1 MLPFAKECAGQRG
14 SVEMGRA
21 DRNLD
26 RLLVKLAEKP
36 SLERLLM
43 QYTRRY
49 RLPREVVADAV
60 QQSFYKVLKFHAGKS
75 SELQTLEQAERFLHT
90 VIRNTLIDDIRRS
103 DVIRFVELD
112 TDFVAAPGSSG
123 HVVPVKAA
131 AGAEEEAS
139 GHDQP
144 EPSSAEEDDEATV
157 GSGRNIKRAGPPGLE
172 DEMLEA
178 LDSKTLMKEILLQ
191 LDPKYRHVVVL
202 LLAEWTPDE
211 MHQKFGQNGYRMRVW
226 ARVKICRILANLA
239 AVGHEL
245 AERLHGQGGCHRIL
259 QSLRGNSA
267 PTTA

>member
-1 MLPFAKECAGQRG
+1 M
-14 SVEMGRA
+14 SRA
-21 DRNLD
+21 DRTLD
-26 RLLVKLAEKP
+26 GLLAKLAEKP
-36 SLERLLM
+36 SFEKLLA

-60 QQSFYKVLKFHAGKS
+60 QQSFYKVLKFHAGKT

-90 VIRNTLIDDIRRS
+90 VIRNTLIDDIRRT

-112 TDFVAAPGSSG
+112 EDYVAVLGSSRR
-123 HVVPVKAA
+123 VPATKDAA
-131 AGAEEEAS
+131 SSEAEV
-139 GHDQP
+139 P
-144 EPSSAEEDDEATV
+144 EPDQSGVSAQAEEDDAAI
-157 GSGRNIKRAGPPGLE
+157 GIGGRNIKRKGPPDLE
-172 DEMLEA
+172 DNMVEA
-178 LDSKTLMKEILLQ
+178 IDTRTLMREILLR
-191 LDPKYRHVVVL
+191 LDPKYRHVVAL

-259 QSLRGNSA
+259 QSIRGGAA

>member
-1 MLPFAKECAGQRG
+1 
-14 SVEMGRA
+14 
-21 DRNLD
+21 LD
-26 RLLVKLAEKP
+26 GLLVKLAEKP
-36 SLERLLM
+36 SFERLLT

-75 SELQTLEQAERFLHT
+75 SALQTLEQAERFLHT
-90 VIRNTLIDDIRRS
+90 VIRNTLIDEIRRS
-103 DVIRFVELD
+103 GVIRFVELD
-112 TDFVAAPGSSG
+112 TDFVAAPGSSEQIA
-123 HVVPVKAA
+123 PLRA
-131 AGAEEEAS
+131 AGGSGAEAS
-139 GHDQP
+139 EHDHGEPQP
-144 EPSSAEEDDEATV
+144 VTDEDDATA
-157 GSGRNIKRAGPPGLE
+157 GGGGRKMTLERPAALE

-211 MHQKFGQNGYRMRVW
+211 MQKKFGQNGYRMRVW

-239 AVGHEL
+239 VAGHDL

-259 QSLRGNSA
+259 QSIRGSAA

>member
-1 MLPFAKECAGQRG
+1 
-14 SVEMGRA
+14 MGRA
-21 DRNLD
+21 DRSLD
-26 RLLVKLAEKP
+26 GLLAKLAEKS
-36 SLERLLM
+36 SLERLLA

-60 QQSFYKVLKFHAGKS
+60 QQSFYKVLKFHAGKA

-103 DVIRFVELD
+103 GVIRFVELD

-123 HVVPVKAA
+123 HIAPVRAT
-131 AGAEEEAS
+131 AGPEAEVS

-144 EPSSAEEDDEATV
+144 EPPPQTEEDDATI
-157 GSGRNIKRAGPPGLE
+157 GAGGRNIKRAGPPALE
-172 DEMLEA
+172 DDMVEA
-178 LDSKTLMKEILLQ
+178 IDSKTLMKEILLR
-191 LDPKYRHVVVL
+191 LNPKYRHVVVL

-226 ARVKICRILANLA
+226 ARVKICRILASLA
-239 AVGHEL
+239 AAGHEL

-259 QSLRGNSA
+259 QSIRGNAA
-267 PTTA
+267 PTSA